1 MRLKFSYE
9 TEIRFSGPVE
19 EHHYALMCLPRET
32 ASQQVLSW
40 TLSVEPESRRITG
53 PDPGKSG
60 ETETDFFG
68 NSRIR
73 GCLKEPHSFFRVKL
87 QGAVRTGLALYDE
100 YQTEDLV
107 IYTVPSRYTAAG
119 PRLRALCRDV
129 QQALRQTC
137 CAGAE
142 EEIPPYDAAL
152 HVMHLVYSRMTYRPG
167 VTAVRT
173 TAEEALAG
181 GMGVCQDYAH
191 IMIALLRLLGI
202 PARYAAGM
210 MEGEGESHGWAEVN
224 CRGYWYG
231 FDPANNLLVNDR
243 YIKISHGRDAG
254 DCRISRGV
262 FRNPTVQEQ
271 SVRVFVSPQNLQE
284 Q

>member
-1 MRLKFSYE
+1 
-9 TEIRFSGPVE
+9 
-19 EHHYALMCLPRET
+19 
-32 ASQQVLSW
+32 
-40 TLSVEPESRRITG
+40 
-53 PDPGKSG
+53 
-60 ETETDFFG
+60 
-68 NSRIR
+68 
-73 GCLKEPHSFFRVKL
+73 
-87 QGAVRTGLALYDE
+87 
-100 YQTEDLV
+100 
-107 IYTVPSRYTAAG
+107 
-119 PRLRALCRDV
+119 
-129 QQALRQTC
+129 
-137 CAGAE
+137 
-142 EEIPPYDAAL
+142 
-152 HVMHLVYSRMTYRPG
+152 MTYRPG
-167 VTAVRT
+167 ATTVRT
-173 TAEEALAG
+173 TAEEALSE

-254 DCRISRGV
+254 DCRICRGV